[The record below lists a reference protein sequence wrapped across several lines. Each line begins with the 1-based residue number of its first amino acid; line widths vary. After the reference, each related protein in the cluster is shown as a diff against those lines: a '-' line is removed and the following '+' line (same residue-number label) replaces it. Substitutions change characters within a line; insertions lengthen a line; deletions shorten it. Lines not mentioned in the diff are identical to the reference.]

1 MLKPVGR
8 PRSQAANE
16 SILLAAQQLFFQH
29 PYSEVTM
36 EMLAQKAC
44 VSKATLYRR
53 WSNKSEL
60 AIALMIDLVL
70 TKTPDF
76 VVQGSYRERL
86 ILKLQGLRDLLAS
99 PYADVIA
106 SIIALAQHDQQLQK
120 TFIEQFLRPV
130 QAIGDEDLARAVK
143 DGELEF
149 PLDQDLLFDQM
160 FGFFYYR
167 LLIAGREISD
177 ADIEGVVAIFLGADE
192 VGEVD

>member
-1 MLKPVGR
+1 MLKTVGR

-29 PYSEVTM
+29 PYSDVTM
-36 EMLAQKAC
+36 EMLAQQAG

-70 TKTPDF
+70 SKTPDF

-86 ILKLQGLRDLLAS
+86 IVKLQGLRDLLAS

-130 QAIGDEDLARAVK
+130 QAIGDEDLARALK

-167 LLIAGREISD
+167 LLVAGREISD
-177 ADIEGVVAIFLGADE
+177 GDIEGIVTIFLGADR
-192 VGEVD
+192 D

>member
-1 MLKPVGR
+1 MLKTVGR

-29 PYSEVTM
+29 PYSDVTM
-36 EMLAQKAC
+36 EMLAQQAG

-70 TKTPDF
+70 SKTPDF

-86 ILKLQGLRDLLAS
+86 IVKLQGLRDLLAS

-130 QAIGDEDLARAVK
+130 QAIGDEDLARALK

-167 LLIAGREISD
+167 LLVAGREISD
-177 ADIEGVVAIFLGADE
+177 GDIEGIVTIFLGADR
-192 VGEVD
+192 V